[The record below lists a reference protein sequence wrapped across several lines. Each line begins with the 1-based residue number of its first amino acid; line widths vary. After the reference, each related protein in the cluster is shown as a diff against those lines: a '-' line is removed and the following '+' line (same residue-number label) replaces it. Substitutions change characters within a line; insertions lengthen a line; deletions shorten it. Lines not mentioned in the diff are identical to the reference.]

1 MFLSPTRSAVSC
13 LQSLLSIL
21 AMYRKVVVPDQRIK
35 VSTQK
40 KEADL
45 TDEQRKKG
53 GINFG
58 KIRRN
63 EECNSKF
70 ARCVEEST

>member
-1 MFLSPTRSAVSC
+1 MVSC
-13 LQSLLSIL
+13 VQSLLSIL
-21 AMYRKVVVPDQRIK
+21 AMYRKKVVPDQQVKI
-35 VSTQK
+35 STQK

-63 EECNSKF
+63 EERNSKF
-70 ARCVEEST
+70 ARCMEESM